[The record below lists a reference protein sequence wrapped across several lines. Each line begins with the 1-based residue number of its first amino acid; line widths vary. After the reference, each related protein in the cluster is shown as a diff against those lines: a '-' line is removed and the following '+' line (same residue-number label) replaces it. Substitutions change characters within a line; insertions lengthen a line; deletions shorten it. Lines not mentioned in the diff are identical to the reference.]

1 MIERHELDELLDFAV
16 DAARAAG
23 RVAMEWFG
31 REVEVERKAD
41 ATPVTVA
48 DREGEVLLRGRLAD
62 RCPDDGVIGEEFGVV
77 EGESGRRWTLDPIDG
92 TISFVHGV
100 PLFCTLIGLLDGDRS
115 VLGVIHLPAIDET
128 IAAASGRG
136 CRWTFRG
143 ETRPARVS
151 SRVDLAKGTA
161 LMTDLGRLPGPDL
174 GAAFARFRG
183 AARIVRTWGDG
194 YGHALVATGRAEAMV
209 DPKMAPWDSVPLQ
222 PIVEEA
228 GGRFTTLAGE
238 PRPDGGSAISTNGV
252 VHDRVL
258 ELLGGSSDGVT

>member
-1 MIERHELDELLDFAV
+1 MIERHELDELLEFAV
-16 DAARAAG
+16 DAARDAG
-23 RVAMEWFG
+23 RIAMEWFG
-31 REVEVERKAD
+31 REIEVERKAD

-48 DREGEVLLRGRLAD
+48 DRRGEELLRERLAD

-77 EGESGRRWTLDPIDG
+77 EGETGRRWTLDPIDG

-143 ETRPARVS
+143 ETRTARVS
-151 SRVDLAKGTA
+151 TREDLSASTA

-183 AARIVRTWGDG
+183 SVRIARTWGDG
-194 YGHALVATGRAEAMV
+194 YGHALVATGRAEAMI
-209 DPKMAPWDSVPLQ
+209 DPTMAPWDSVPLQ

-228 GGRFTTLAGE
+228 GGRFSTLSGE

-258 ELLGGSSDGVT
+258 ELLEAG

>member
-1 MIERHELDELLDFAV
+1 MIERHELDELLEFAV

-23 RVAMEWFG
+23 RIALEHFG
-31 REVEVERKAD
+31 GEVEVERKAD

-48 DREGEVLLRGRLAD
+48 DRKGEELLRERLAD

-77 EGESGRRWTLDPIDG
+77 EGETGRRWTLDPIDG

-100 PLFCTLIGLLDGDRS
+100 PLFCTLIGLLEGNRS
-115 VLGVIHLPAIDET
+115 VLGVIHLPAIEET
-128 IAAASGRG
+128 VAAASGRG

-143 ETRPARVS
+143 ETRTARVS
-151 SRVDLAKGTA
+151 ERAELADSTA

-174 GAAFARFRG
+174 GGAFARFRG

-194 YGHALVATGRAEAMV
+194 YGHALVATGRADAMV
-209 DPKMAPWDSVPLQ
+209 DPEMAPWDSVPLQ
-222 PIVEEA
+222 PVVEEA

-238 PRPDGGSAISTNGV
+238 ARPEGGSAISTNGRL
-252 VHDRVL
+252 HDRVL
-258 ELLGGSSDGVT
+258 ELLGGS